1 MGGRSVVIMIRFEFK
16 QLQVK
21 VSALEESETG
31 DASEVRDNQSSEIFI
46 DLPSAN
52 SSAATECSSP
62 TSEVSTATA
71 NQDSSPSTSSAQ
83 DSNLE
88 SSAEPS
94 QKVHILKGIED
105 HLKGYNQDTLISHV
119 S

>member
-1 MGGRSVVIMIRFEFK
+1 M
-16 QLQVK
+16 
-21 VSALEESETG
+21 EESETG
-31 DASEVRDNQSSEIFI
+31 DASEVRENQSSEIFI

-71 NQDSSPSTSSAQ
+71 NQDSSPSTSAAQ

-88 SSAEPS
+88 SSAEPARKS
-94 QKVHILKGIED
+94 YPQRNRRPPQRLQPGH
-105 HLKGYNQDTLISHV
+105 TISHA